1 MIKTI
6 FRSFVVGIGVGL
18 LLAPRAGS
26 ETRRLLSEK
35 LNSVI
40 DGASGLADKLDYS
53 STESGTSQAFVPA
66 QHYAQGSSSR
76 EVGSPDTMKL

>member
-6 FRSFVVGIGVGL
+6 FRSFILGIGVGL

-40 DGASGLADKLDYS
+40 DGASQLADKLDYS
-53 STESGTSQAFVPA
+53 SAESGSSAAFVPQ
-66 QHYAQGSSSR
+66 QHYAESGSSR
-76 EVGSPDTMKL
+76 EVGTPDAMTM

>member
-6 FRSFVVGIGVGL
+6 FRSFVLGIGIGL

-40 DGASGLADKLDYS
+40 DGASELADKLDYS
-53 STESGTSQAFVPA
+53 SAPSNDSSAYVPN
-66 QHYAQGSSSR
+66 QHYAGGSTTR